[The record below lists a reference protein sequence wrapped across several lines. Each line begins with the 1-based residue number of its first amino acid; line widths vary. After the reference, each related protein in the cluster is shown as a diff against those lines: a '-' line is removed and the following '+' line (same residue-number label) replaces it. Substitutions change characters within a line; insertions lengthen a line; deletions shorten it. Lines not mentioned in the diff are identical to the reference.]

1 MNYFTFAL
9 LLALASCA
17 TEQATLTT
25 PTQLFTQATD
35 SSGAVVPL
43 ALTGKFKGPVS
54 IVVQA
59 GTGNVAT
66 PTVKGTDKTGQHS
79 QAVST
84 GPGSPVSASQKRSGR
99 PLAVYIV
106 VALLLL
112 LSGAAGWE
120 WLSHQG
126 LLAWLPWRIRLNK

>member
-1 MNYFTFAL
+1 MKNLVFAAAL
-9 LLALASCA
+9 LLASCA

-35 SSGAVVPL
+35 SSGTTAPL

-66 PTVKGTDKTGQHS
+66 PTVKGADKTGQGA

-84 GPGSPVSASQKRSGR
+84 GPGSPVTASQQKGSVPWWVFALVG
-99 PLAVYIV
+99 AVSI
-106 VALLLL
+106 
-112 LSGAAGWE
+112 AAWE
-120 WLSHQG
+120 WLRPK
-126 LLAWLPWRIRLNK
+126 LPWLKM